1 MDRPSKPAP
10 KPRAPA
16 KARAAADPLV
26 TTLSTLI
33 DTPSVTG
40 GEGRICTYVAQR
52 LLPLYGASVQRIR
65 NSLVVGERTGR
76 PMLAMFGHLDTVPSQ
91 GQGPARLD
99 GGRLFGLGAS
109 DMKAGLAVMIHL
121 LEHPEVREGPY
132 DCIGVFYEAE
142 EGPSADNGLE
152 EVLNRAQWLRRI
164 TLGLVLEPTDLAIE
178 LGCQGMVN
186 ARVRFLGTSS
196 HSARPWL
203 GRNAISKAGEWLAE
217 LDRMQAQ
224 SVMVGGLEYKE
235 SFSVTMAT
243 GGVAANVIP
252 ASFELNLNHRFPPD
266 RNLEQA
272 IARVREV
279 AGAADEV
286 EIVDSA
292 PAGPL
297 AEANPTVVRLA
308 EVTGAR
314 YAPKLG
320 WTDVA
325 RLAGRGISAINYGP
339 GDPNLAHTVGESVEV
354 WKLET
359 AYDGLFQLLT
369 RS

>member
-1 MDRPSKPAP
+1 MDRSSKPAP
-10 KPRAPA
+10 KSRAPA
-16 KARAAADPLV
+16 KARPTLDPLV
-26 TTLSTLI
+26 STLATLI
-33 DTPSVTG
+33 DIPSVTG
-40 GEGRICTYVAQR
+40 SEGRICTYVAQR
-52 LLPLYGASVQRIR
+52 LLPLYGPSVQRIR

-99 GGRLFGLGAS
+99 RGRMLGLGAA

-121 LEHPEVREGPY
+121 LEHPEVRDGPY

-142 EGPSADNGLE
+142 EGPSAENGLE
-152 EVLNRAQWLRRI
+152 EVLDRAPWLRRI
-164 TLGLVLEPTDLAIE
+164 SLGLVMEPTDLAIE

-186 ARVRFLGTSS
+186 ARVRFLGTAS

-203 GRNAISKAGEWLAE
+203 GRNAITKAGEWLAE
-217 LDRMQAQ
+217 LDHMEAQ
-224 SVMVGGLEYKE
+224 SVIVGGLEYKE
-235 SFSVTMAT
+235 SFSVTMAS

-252 ASFELNLNHRFPPD
+252 ATFELNLNHRFPPD
-266 RNLEQA
+266 RTVEEA

-279 AGAADEV
+279 AAGADEV

-297 AEANPTVVRLA
+297 TEANPTVVRLA

-325 RLAGRGISAINYGP
+325 RLGGRGIAAINYGP
-339 GDPNLAHTVGESVEV
+339 GDPKLAHTVEESVEV
-354 WKLET
+354 EKLET
-359 AYDGLFQLLT
+359 AYDNVFQLLT